1 MTIEIKTENLHAVI
15 EKDYRF
21 KDQRC
26 LIKIYNN
33 PGKWKEAQEKRN
45 EDTSQQLPRF
55 VELRMFEH
63 EAIEM
68 LEMLHRCIEAI
79 LAARDINENKI
90 IESEKKENG

>member
-21 KDQRC
+21 KDQRH
-26 LIKIYNN
+26 LIKIYNA

-45 EDTSQQLPRF
+45 EDVTQHLPRF
-55 VELRMFEH
+55 IELRMFEH

-68 LEMLHRCIEAI
+68 LDMLNQCIEAI
-79 LAARDINENKI
+79 LAAKNIQNENEGI
-90 IESEKKENG
+90 NQ